1 MQNEAARFEFTMDEL
16 SPGACMRHLVVIAL
30 ALMMAQPLRAQH
42 LRDRLS
48 DLFIFGSGDSPLN
61 LGGTSDPN
69 NPDSIRIHGDHF
81 VPAAVASNG
90 TVISFLTNS
99 IGSNVANIPVSAT
112 SSGSTFNFQAGV
124 PTRTSSSAGPV
135 FGERAQT
142 LGRGRVLAGLSRTGV
157 HFKTLRGVD
166 LDHIRFTFT
175 HANSDFPG
183 CDSIAGGD
191 CSLLGVPL
199 LENETIDLDLA
210 LDVRLTVTGFLLTY
224 GLADRI
230 DVGVALPVVSVA
242 LDGASTAQIT
252 PFGPPPAVHFFGGTP
267 EDPIL
272 TASRSITGSTTGL
285 GDVDARVKVNLRQAE
300 PLSVA
305 VLADV
310 RFPTGSESNL
320 LGSGAFAVRGLA
332 ILSAHFGDF
341 SPHANLGYLYR
352 GGEFETDAVL
362 ATAGFDHLLAPW
374 ATLAIDVISQLQ
386 VGDSPLQVPGPVE
399 IQAPYHRTIRPTL
412 IPDERDDVVDGSV
425 GVKLTAAQGL
435 TVVANGEWSLNRGGL
450 RPDVIWTAGLE
461 YNF

>member
-1 MQNEAARFEFTMDEL
+1 
-16 SPGACMRHLVVIAL
+16 MRRVLLTIAL
-30 ALMMAQPLRAQH
+30 ALVAGPAQAQH

-48 DLFIFGSGDSPLN
+48 ELFIFGSGESPLV
-61 LGGTSDPN
+61 LGGTSDPS
-69 NPDSIRIHGDHF
+69 NPESIRIHGNHF

-90 TVISFLTNS
+90 TIISFLTNS
-99 IGSNVANIPVSAT
+99 IGSNVANVPVSAT
-112 SSGSTFNFQAGV
+112 SGGTTFSFQGGV
-124 PTRTSSSAGPV
+124 PTRTSTSAGPI

-157 HFKTLRGVD
+157 RFKTLRGVD
-166 LDHIRFTFT
+166 LDHLRFTFT

-191 CSLLGVPL
+191 CSLLGVPT
-199 LENETIDLDLA
+199 LENETIDLNLA
-210 LDVRLTVTGFLLTY
+210 LDIDLTVTGFLLTY
-224 GLADRI
+224 GVTDRVDI
-230 DVGVALPVVSVA
+230 GVALPLVSVS
-242 LDGASTAQIT
+242 LNGTSNAQVN

-267 EDPIL
+267 DNPIL
-272 TASRSITGSTTGL
+272 TASRSVEGSTTGL
-285 GDVDARVKVNLRQAE
+285 GDVDGRVKINLRRAE

-320 LGSGAFAVRGLA
+320 LGSGAFAARGLA
-332 ILSAHFGDF
+332 ILSARFGNF
-341 SPHANLGYLYR
+341 SPHANVGYLYR
-352 GGEFETDAVL
+352 GGQFETDAVL

-386 VGDSPLQVPGPVE
+386 VGESPLQVPGPVE
-399 IQAPYHRTIRPTL
+399 IQAPYHRTIIPTV
-412 IPDERDDVVDGSV
+412 IPDTRDDIVDGSV
-425 GVKLTAAQGL
+425 GVKLTAAPGL
-435 TVVANGEWSLNRGGL
+435 TVVGNSEWSLNHGGL

>member
-1 MQNEAARFEFTMDEL
+1 
-16 SPGACMRHLVVIAL
+16 MRHLML
-30 ALMMAQPLRAQH
+30 ATLVLLAGRPAQAQH

-48 DLFIFGSGDSPLN
+48 DLFIFGSGESPLV
-61 LGGTSDPN
+61 LGGTSDPS
-69 NPDSIRIHGDHF
+69 NPDSIRIHGNHF

-99 IGSNVANIPVSAT
+99 IGSNVANVPVSAT
-112 SSGSTFNFQAGV
+112 SGGSTFSFQAGV
-124 PTRTSSSAGPV
+124 PTRTSTSAGPV

-142 LGRGRVLAGLSRTGV
+142 LGRGRILAGLSRTGV

-166 LDHIRFTFT
+166 LNHIRFTFT

-191 CSLLGVPL
+191 CSLLGVPA

-224 GLADRI
+224 GLSDRI
-230 DVGVALPVVSVA
+230 DVGIALPLVSVS
-242 LDGASTAQIT
+242 LDGSSTAQIT

-267 EDPIL
+267 DNPVL
-272 TASRSITGSTTGL
+272 SASRSISGSTTGL
-285 GDVDARVKVNLRQAE
+285 GDVDARVKLNLRQAE

-305 VLADV
+305 ILSDV

-332 ILSAHFGDF
+332 ILSARFGAF

-374 ATLAIDVISQLQ
+374 ATLAIDLISQLQ

-399 IQAPYHRTIRPTL
+399 IQAPYHRTITPTL

-425 GVKLTAAQGL
+425 GLKLTAAQGL
-435 TVVANGEWSLNRGGL
+435 TLVGNGEWSLNRGGL

>member
-1 MQNEAARFEFTMDEL
+1 
-16 SPGACMRHLVVIAL
+16 MRRLVVIAL
-30 ALMMAQPLRAQH
+30 ALLTGRPLQAQH

-61 LGGTSDPN
+61 LGGTSDPH

-112 SSGSTFNFQAGV
+112 SGGSTFSFQAGV
-124 PTRTSSSAGPV
+124 PIRTSTSAGPI

-142 LGRGRVLAGLSRTGV
+142 LGRGRVLLGLSRTGV

-166 LDHIRFTFT
+166 LDHVRFTFT

-191 CSLLGVPL
+191 CSLLGVPA
-199 LENETIDLDLA
+199 LENETIDLDLG

-224 GLADRI
+224 GLTNRV
-230 DVGVALPVVSVA
+230 DVGVVLPLVSVF
-242 LDGASTAQIT
+242 LDGASNAQIT

-267 EDPIL
+267 DDPIL
-272 TASRSITGSTTGL
+272 TASRSVSGSTTGL
-285 GDVDARVKVNLRQAE
+285 GDVDARLKVNLRQAE

-305 VLADV
+305 ILGDV

-320 LGSGAFAVRGLA
+320 LGSGAFAARGLA
-332 ILSAHFGDF
+332 IFSARFGNF
-341 SPHANLGYLYR
+341 TPHANLGYLYR

-362 ATAGFDHLLAPW
+362 ATVGFDHLMAPW
-374 ATLAIDVISQLQ
+374 ATLAIDIISQLQ

-399 IQAPYHRTIRPTL
+399 IQAPYHRTIVPTV
-412 IPDERDDVVDGSV
+412 IPDERDDIVDGSL
-425 GVKLTAAQGL
+425 GLKLTAARGL
-435 TVVANGEWSLNRGGL
+435 TVLGNGSWSLNRGGL
-450 RPDVIWTAGLE
+450 RANVIWTAGLE

>member
-1 MQNEAARFEFTMDEL
+1 MKRLVGSRPETSSGAR
-16 SPGACMRHLVVIAL
+16 MRHFVLTTLVLLVGRPV
-30 ALMMAQPLRAQH
+30 QAQH

-61 LGGTSDPN
+61 LGGTSDPS
-69 NPDSIRIHGDHF
+69 NPDSIRIHGNHF

-99 IGSNVANIPVSAT
+99 IGSNVANVPVSAT
-112 SSGSTFNFQAGV
+112 SGGSTFSFQAGV
-124 PTRTSSSAGPV
+124 PTRTSTSAGPV

-142 LGRGRVLAGLSRTGV
+142 LGRGRILAGLSRTGV

-191 CSLLGVPL
+191 CSLLGIPA
-199 LENETIDLDLA
+199 LENETIDLDLS
-210 LDVRLTVTGFLLTY
+210 LDVRLTVTGLLLTY
-224 GLADRI
+224 GLSDRI
-230 DVGVALPVVSVA
+230 DVGVALPVVSVS

-267 EDPIL
+267 ENPIL
-272 TASRSITGSTTGL
+272 NASRSISGSTTGL
-285 GDVDARVKVNLRQAE
+285 GDVDARVKLNLHQAE

-305 VLADV
+305 VLGDV

-332 ILSAHFGDF
+332 ILSARFGDF

-362 ATAGFDHLLAPW
+362 VTAGFDHLLAPW
-374 ATLAIDVISQLQ
+374 ATLAIDLISQLQ

-399 IQAPYHRTIRPTL
+399 IQAPYRRTIIPTL

-425 GVKLTAAQGL
+425 GMKLTAAKGL
-435 TVVANGEWSLNRGGL
+435 TVVGNGQWSLNRGGL